1 MRSHIDSKKNTDNSM
16 PPPLT
21 QFLRLLA
28 RATVARLKRRNGDKQ
43 NRPTECKDTTQLIVS
58 KGELPDVT
66 HHLDSNGDQRR
77 RGAAP

>member
-1 MRSHIDSKKNTDNSM
+1 MRSHTDSKKNTDNSM

-43 NRPTECKDTTQLIVS
+43 NRPTECKDTTLLIVS
-58 KGELPDVT
+58 KGELPEVT
-66 HHLDSNGDQRR
+66 HRHDSNGDQRC
-77 RGAAP
+77 

>member
-1 MRSHIDSKKNTDNSM
+1 MKCRTDSEKATDNSM

-28 RATVARLKRRNGDKQ
+28 RATVARLKRRNGDEQ
-43 NRPTECKDTTQLIVS
+43 NRPTECKDTTQPIVS

-66 HHLDSNGDQRR
+66 HRHDSN
-77 RGAAP
+77 